1 VFKISEI
8 LLKVALNT
16 INQPTIFSK
25 NKSIIHNS
33 VKKNLRNSAHQTIVF
48 LYQAK
53 GMLISDSSGCNLL
66 PGKIK

>member
-1 VFKISEI
+1 MKYENNI
-8 LLKVALNT
+8 LLWKRSCL
-16 INQPTIFSK
+16 QK
-25 NKSIIHNS
+25 YDLDS
-33 VKKNLRNSAHQTIVF
+33 VSECYSHQTIVF